1 MSPTRGLRK
10 WPSHDLRDTTHFN
23 STYSDT
29 GPDLKSQGRTLDLK
43 PGRDKRIL
51 TDVRPIPQSR
61 PKCLGPATDPWYSLI
76 SQWIPE

>member
-29 GPDLKSQGRTLDLK
+29 GPDLKSQGRKLDPK